1 MIDLDPRPLN
11 NIISLISRHYYA
23 REGYLIIPS
32 AYTTVTQYQ
41 QLVISDFF
49 TINLNSIIT
58 MICLKLEVYCSNGN
72 RPFCW
77 NCKLRFIEKQ
87 IKQYNMGN
95 RNSDC
100 WLMIFSCSLYYPS
113 SEFSSMKTIN
123 LYLLDTITVTING
136 FLIWMSLWT
145 EY

>member
-87 IKQYNMGN
+87 IKQSNITWEIEILTVGWWFFRVHFIIHPQSFLAWKQLTFIYLIPLPW
-95 RNSDC
+95 R
-100 WLMIFSCSLYYPS
+100 LMDF
-113 SEFSSMKTIN
+113 
-123 LYLLDTITVTING
+123 
-136 FLIWMSLWT
+136 
-145 EY
+145 